1 MRTWIGM
8 LLLCLAPAC
17 LLTGCQAPPEDPF
30 LKETQTVARANPGD
44 PVPLKT
50 IHEGTLRQFVHAFA
64 EPNYGWHIAAQVD
77 VPSDLERF
85 DVIAVGIGDELDF
98 DALMASD
105 VLPKAL
111 AAAETYED
119 ESLNFVSPAPIP
131 VKARMHLSDGVV
143 RYSVNS
149 SIGQLN
155 YSETAPDDYFVE
167 GPDFTSRPVAHSGNA
182 QNCALTP
189 AQATN
194 RIRAFLDGLPLPFA
208 YDIGQVIALSR
219 EDPPGPG
226 HYQIQIR
233 QIVDRKP
240 VAVFDNSSSIGWG
253 LKVDPGYIPSQLGSY
268 ATVYDYGIENLRL
281 RWLSNAFEVIQ
292 GVDGLL
298 SLPNAVSAVEQF
310 LKRLGDEGASGNY
323 ARAAFPRADEGI
335 EIHAIR
341 LEYAPTRREGE
352 RLILE
357 PCWSFEGWGITQSF
371 YGIRVNALTGE
382 IVSAAGRG

>member
-1 MRTWIGM
+1 MP
-8 LLLCLAPAC
+8 LLCLALAC
-17 LLTGCQAPPEDPF
+17 LLAGCQAPPADPF
-30 LKETQTVARANPGD
+30 SKEIQTVDRADPGD
-44 PVPLKT
+44 LVPLKI
-50 IHEGTLRQFVHAFA
+50 IHDKTPGQFVHAFA
-64 EPNYGWHIAAQVD
+64 EPSHGWHIEAQVD

-85 DVIAVGIGDELDF
+85 NVIAVGIGDELDF

-119 ESLNFVSPAPIP
+119 ESLNFISPAPIP

-143 RYSVNS
+143 RRSIKS
-149 SIGQLN
+149 SIGQLS
-155 YSETAPDDYFVE
+155 YSETAPDDYFIE
-167 GPDFTSRPVAHSGNA
+167 DPDFTNRPVAHAGNA

-189 AQATN
+189 AQAAD
-194 RIRAFLDGLPLPFA
+194 RVRAFLDGLPLSFE

-219 EDPPGPG
+219 DDPPGPG

-240 VAVFDNSSSIGWG
+240 VAVFNEPASIGWG

-268 ATVYDYGIENLRL
+268 ATVYDYGIESLRL
-281 RWLSNAFEVIQ
+281 RWLSNTFEVIQ

-298 SLPNAVSAVEQF
+298 SLPDAVSAVERF
-310 LKRLGDEGASGNY
+310 LKQLGEESASGSY
-323 ARAAFPRADEGI
+323 VRAAFPHAEQGV
-335 EIHAIR
+335 EIHTIR

-357 PCWSFEGWGITQSF
+357 PCWSFEGWGITQTF
-371 YGIRVNALTGE
+371 HGIRVNALTGE
-382 IVSAAGRG
+382 IVSAAGGS